1 MLSKAS
7 LEKSDAYECVVVE
20 HIPCLTCKIQN
31 KKSSLL
37 ILVRIRRGEQR
48 SMWIETAVVLAAI
61 AVAVRYLYLTDS
73 LDQQEIFSVRKNS
86 NCTRLVLYQE
96 LQYVNFISYL
106 LCNGFEFEVFY
117 RTCKQP

>member
-20 HIPCLTCKIQN
+20 HIPCLTCNIQN

-61 AVAVRYLYLTDS
+61 SVAVRYLYLTDS

-86 NCTRLVLYQE
+86 NCTDSPRLVLYQ
-96 LQYVNFISYL
+96 
-106 LCNGFEFEVFY
+106 
-117 RTCKQP
+117 